1 MLTRNANISSRVA
14 SLLLAVLTVVAI
26 DNSALAAPNPEGRW
40 LLTLTIPDGPG
51 SRNTRTIV
59 LVADIRSRGTSL
71 NGKLT
76 LTDADNRTFP
86 GVWRQIGK
94 RLSIAFEFPCPGPS
108 GSPCASLILIS
119 KMKPATHLKKG
130 RVILMWDT
138 PNDRDPS
145 FYDSTAASFVGDRIE

>member
-1 MLTRNANISSRVA
+1 MLTGLRARPILITLLFSFIFVFSSP
-14 SLLLAVLTVVAI
+14 
-26 DNSALAAPNPEGRW
+26 ALAAPNPEGRW

-59 LVADIRSRGTSL
+59 LTADIKSRGTSL

-76 LTDADNRTFP
+76 LTDADNHSFP

-94 RLSIAFEFPCPGPS
+94 RVSIAFEFPCPGPS
-108 GSPCASLILIS
+108 GSQCASLILIA
-119 KMKPATHLKKG
+119 KMKPETHLKKG

-145 FYDSTAASFVGDRIE
+145 FFDSTAASFVGDRIQ